1 MCHQDDKDDISAP
14 LTRRVSR
21 ENPAESDVT
30 EPVTPATAAA
40 GSSLVNDTTPGTPP
54 LPPG

>member
-1 MCHQDDKDDISAP
+1 
-14 LTRRVSR
+14 VSR
-21 ENPAESDVT
+21 ENPAESDVITT
-30 EPVTPATAAA
+30 EPVTPAAAAA